1 MRERATHR
9 EDRWALE
16 RARMV
21 ADDLA
26 RRGVRDERV
35 LAAMGEVPREAYVP
49 KAERARA
56 YADRPLPIGSDQTI
70 SQPYVVAVMAEALEL
85 APDDRVLEIG
95 TGSGYAAAVLGRLA
109 AEVVTV
115 ERLPELAEVAA
126 RRLADAGAD
135 DVVVRVGDG
144 TLGWPELAPYD
155 AVVVTA
161 GGPEVPTALVDQLA
175 SGGRLVAPVGPLG
188 AQRLVRVRK
197 GADGDLHREDLGG
210 VAFVPL
216 IGAQG
221 WDR

>member
-1 MRERATHR
+1 
-9 EDRWALE
+9 
-16 RARMV
+16 MV

-49 KAERARA
+49 TGARARA

-109 AEVVTV
+109 AGVVTV

-126 RRLADAGAD
+126 RRLAEAGVD
-135 DVVVRVGDG
+135 NVVVRVGDG
-144 TLGWPELAPYD
+144 TLGWPDLAPYD

-175 SGGRLVAPVGPLG
+175 PGGRLVAPVGPLG
-188 AQRLVRVRK
+188 SQRLVRVRK
-197 GADGDLHREDLGG
+197 GADGALGREDLGG

-221 WDR
+221 WDG